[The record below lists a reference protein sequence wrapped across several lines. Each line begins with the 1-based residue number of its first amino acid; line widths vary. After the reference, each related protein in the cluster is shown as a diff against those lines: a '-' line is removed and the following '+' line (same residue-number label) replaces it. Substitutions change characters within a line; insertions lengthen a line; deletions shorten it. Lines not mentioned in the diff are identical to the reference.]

1 MYPAVSVAAEM
12 CAAITRESRVKAG
25 ITSPSGGAGRS
36 RQCAFQLNPETECF
50 LLLRHLLECPSQRL
64 DACRDSIPTTKP
76 RENPDGL
83 GKKLHAQIRH
93 VTSFG
98 VGRRLENVAPPV
110 LELEPRRD
118 TPFLVVRRG
127 VVRALLWSGQPPPFL
142 SRWVETRP
150 VLQSH
155 LVDDRARTDKGPRRL
170 IPIESVRQRR
180 RRKGL
185 DEIGVFVNPEMRN
198 QKREHRNPAAQ
209 SRPALSCALTI
220 PSGMSGIVAGDG
232 DQIDVR
238 HAEKGVA
245 RRKAALHVDRSAPLT
260 EPNVRGHSVHYA
272 VVCHRPHRSQDG
284 TRRPKHEVRNSRC
297 KSHSHAAAQVAA
309 RLRLGGAVKHQSA
322 ASRVSPHTARAH
334 GGFNGDRAVRS
345 TICPQR
351 ERSLIADH
359 RIFSRVIE
367 SRSYRL
373 PAEAGAVA
381 GPVPAAISVENVKKT
396 FIIPDERYTSFKSR
410 AVALFRPERHRT
422 LAALDELS
430 FEVQRGEF
438 FGVVGPN
445 GSGKSTLL
453 KCIAGIYGTDAGCV
467 AVTGRLSP
475 FLEMGVGFKEEFT
488 ARENVV
494 LNGTLL
500 GLSPAQ
506 IRERMDGIIAFADLE
521 QFADMNLKNFSSGMR
536 VRLAFSLAIQVDA
549 DILLL
554 DEVFAVGDEAFMAE
568 VLRAVSAAQGRRPDC
583 GPRDARHEPDK
594 PVLRPSA
601 AARLRADGDA
611 RRPGCGGQRLQRAQH
626 ASGGRAR
633 AGAGPP
639 RSRSDPRHLP
649 RRGIAFAGS
658 GRRTTYSP
666 SAFGDDLRRFARVT
680 ATLAKAEFQLHYRR
694 SVLGYLWSVMQPLML
709 FGVLYLVFSGIV
721 GLGDTRHYPVYVLS
735 AVVLWTYFSE
745 ATGEGVTSLV
755 RGAGLLR
762 KMRFPL
768 VAIPLSVSLKAL
780 FNLGMNGLV
789 VVGFALA
796 SGVRPRVSWLE
807 LPLLVVLL
815 VALTTGLTLILS
827 TLYVR
832 YRDTQQIW
840 RVLERALFFCSPVFY
855 LATQYPEAV
864 ETRWG

>member
-1 MYPAVSVAAEM
+1 M
-12 CAAITRESRVKAG
+12 ESR
-25 ITSPSGGAGRS
+25 T
-36 RQCAFQLNPETECF
+36 
-50 LLLRHLLECPSQRL
+50 
-64 DACRDSIPTTKP
+64 
-76 RENPDGL
+76 
-83 GKKLHAQIRH
+83 
-93 VTSFG
+93 
-98 VGRRLENVAPPV
+98 
-110 LELEPRRD
+110 
-118 TPFLVVRRG
+118 
-127 VVRALLWSGQPPPFL
+127 
-142 SRWVETRP
+142 
-150 VLQSH
+150 
-155 LVDDRARTDKGPRRL
+155 
-170 IPIESVRQRR
+170 
-180 RRKGL
+180 
-185 DEIGVFVNPEMRN
+185 
-198 QKREHRNPAAQ
+198 
-209 SRPALSCALTI
+209 
-220 PSGMSGIVAGDG
+220 
-232 DQIDVR
+232 
-238 HAEKGVA
+238 
-245 RRKAALHVDRSAPLT
+245 
-260 EPNVRGHSVHYA
+260 
-272 VVCHRPHRSQDG
+272 
-284 TRRPKHEVRNSRC
+284 
-297 KSHSHAAAQVAA
+297 
-309 RLRLGGAVKHQSA
+309 
-322 ASRVSPHTARAH
+322 
-334 GGFNGDRAVRS
+334 
-345 TICPQR
+345 
-351 ERSLIADH
+351 
-359 RIFSRVIE
+359 
-367 SRSYRL
+367 YRL

-410 AVALFRPERHRT
+410 AVALFRPQGHRT
-422 LAALDELS
+422 LEALDELS

-453 KCIAGIYGTDAGCV
+453 RCIAGIYGTDAGYV

-554 DEVFAVGDEAFMAE
+554 DEVFAVGDEAFRQKCFE
-568 VLRAVSAAQGRRPDC
+568 QFRLLKEEGRTVVLVTHTMSQISRFCDRALLLDSGRIAMLGDPAAVANGYS
-583 GPRDARHEPDK
+583 E
-594 PVLRPSA
+594 LN
-601 AARLRADGDA
+601 ARLAVEREQAQA
-611 RRPGCGGQRLQRAQH
+611 RRDRGQIH
-626 ASGGRAR
+626 
-633 AGAGPP
+633 
-639 RSRSDPRHLP
+639 HLP

-658 GRRTTYSP
+658 GRPTTHSP

-680 ATLAKAEFQLHYRR
+680 ATLAKAEFQLHYRQ
-694 SVLGYLWSVMQPLML
+694 SVLGYLWSVMQPRML

-721 GLGDTRHYPVYVLS
+721 GLGGARNYPVYVLT

-745 ATGEGVTSLV
+745 ATSDGVTSLV
-755 RGAGLLR
+755 RGAELLR

-815 VALTTGLTLILS
+815 VALTTGITLILS

-840 RVLERALFFCSPVFY
+840 RVLERALWFCSPVLY
-855 LATQYPEAV
+855 LATQYPESVRDIVGMTPIVMILTEMRHAFIDPSAPSAAALV
-864 ETRWG
+864 GGAPWLLVPITLSVGVFGLGMLVFNRQAPRIAELL